1 METKLNENEVKE
13 VARMQMKIDTYESFI
28 CTINTMIFTKKT
40 NLNYLLFDGTDLT
53 EEMNGIWRFIKQ
65 TIKDNESKKDS
76 KAAKAIP

>member
-28 CTINTMIFTKKT
+28 CTINAMIFTKKT
-40 NLNYLLFDGTDLT
+40 NFNYLLFDGTNLT
-53 EEMNGIWRFIKQ
+53 EEMNSIWRFIKQ